1 VNLLVKG
8 GFIMKV
14 LGNIH
19 WIIFGGLFWAISSFI
34 AGALWCVTIIG
45 IPVGLQLFKV
55 AKCIVI
61 WPFGKTVTPQKVT
74 GFKIFLNILW
84 IIFGGIESAI
94 GYFLTGVLFCITII
108 GIPFGKQYFKMA
120 RFVLTPLGYGFE

>member
-1 VNLLVKG
+1 
-8 GFIMKV
+8 MKV
-14 LGNIH
+14 LGNIL
-19 WIIFGGLFWAISSFI
+19 WIIFGGLFWAICSFI

-55 AKCIVI
+55 GKFVI

-120 RFVLTPLGYGFE
+120 RFVFTPLGYGFE